1 MGCKFGLIILGFIS
15 SIGFIGCSDHQKNSI
30 NNTYYIEIVNCNDS
44 IKKRF
49 MDNITGKVSYQEN
62 NHVTIVSVNYLS
74 GEHPGMHLY
83 KPLNELNKIIN
94 EGTNKIRI
102 EFKGNYT
109 VDSTFYS
116 IEKYRYLKDQW
127 QKLSDIGFIK
137 ATTRNQQAAKTDL
150 IWDLELTKQVTQTVI
165 GSTY

>member
-1 MGCKFGLIILGFIS
+1 
-15 SIGFIGCSDHQKNSI
+15 
-30 NNTYYIEIVNCNDS
+30 
-44 IKKRF
+44 
-49 MDNITGKVSYQEN
+49 
-62 NHVTIVSVNYLS
+62 
-74 GEHPGMHLY
+74 
-83 KPLNELNKIIN
+83 LNKIIN

-116 IEKYRYLKDQW
+116 IQKFRYLNDQW
-127 QKLSDIGFIK
+127 KKLSDIGFIK